1 MKLIWRTIPIDLYD
15 WSAIEGWLE
24 HMAQKG
30 YQPKKTFGMRVG
42 FEKAEF
48 SHTRCRLVPSPHVDE
63 EPESEFV
70 EDCAAAGWEY
80 VDQVG
85 GIYHLFMT
93 HDPDAPEMFTD
104 PVTEDMI
111 FTRLDKRN
119 RNGWIFIGI
128 SALFCLALCLNA
140 DLNGHL
146 ARWTFLL
153 GNGWLLPLILCIHVF
168 LYPSV
173 RRRKRKH
180 RARLRAGIPV
190 EHGRGWETA
199 RKAYWANLTVRVATW
214 GIVFAFAMWPY
225 RFDAARSLTEAP
237 LPLLSLKQVET
248 SSEAEGGYFNRDAS
262 LLAPVQIKTHQY
274 LDDSWMAATYY
285 DLAFER
291 MAVPFAR
298 DLMIHYDE
306 EVVPALYDAVEI
318 PAGHGFDYL
327 AAARRAD
334 EGGWLLTAALD
345 GKVAYIR
352 YSGPANLLDSL
363 GELRD
368 VLD

>member
-1 MKLIWRTIPIDLYD
+1 MKLVWRTIPIDLLD

-30 YQPKKTFGMRVG
+30 YQPKKTFGGRIG

-48 SHTRCRLVPSPHVDE
+48 YHTRCRLVPTPHMNE
-63 EPESEFV
+63 EPKTEFV

-80 VDQVG
+80 VDQVR
-85 GIYHLFMT
+85 GIYHLFVT
-93 HDPDAPEMFTD
+93 HDPNAPEMFTD

-111 FTRLDKRN
+111 FTRLDKCN

-128 SALFCLALCLNA
+128 SALLAAAIFLYSSFKNA
-140 DLNGHL
+140 LTGWNL
-146 ARWTFLL
+146 LL
-153 GNGWLLPLILCIHVF
+153 GNVWLLILILCIQLL

-180 RARLRAGIPV
+180 RVRLRAGIPV
-190 EHGRGWETA
+190 EHGLGWETA
-199 RKAYWANLTVRVATW
+199 RKAYWVDILVKVLTW
-214 GIVFAFAMWPY
+214 GLILFISLRPGTT
-225 RFDAARSLTEAP
+225 FDLAESPVLFSLNSIETSARSE
-237 LPLLSLKQVET
+237 S
-248 SSEAEGGYFNRDAS
+248 GYFTQRNTI
-262 LLAPVQIKTHQY
+262 LAPVQIETYQY
-274 LDDSWMAATYY
+274 LGDSWIRMEYFH
-285 DLAFER
+285 LAFEA

-298 DLMIHYDE
+298 DLMTHYDE
-306 EVVPALYDAVEI
+306 EVFPALYEAAEL
-318 PAGHGFDYL
+318 PAGYGFDYL

-334 EGGWLLTAALD
+334 EGGWLMVAALGD
-345 GKVAYIR
+345 KVAYIR

-363 GELRD
+363 EDLRD

>member
-1 MKLIWRTIPIDLYD
+1 MKLVWRTIPIDLYD

-30 YQPKKTFGMRVG
+30 YQPKKTFGHRVG
-42 FEKAEF
+42 LEKAEF

-63 EPESEFV
+63 EPETEFV

-80 VDQVG
+80 VDQMR

-104 PVTEDMI
+104 PVTGDMI
-111 FTRLDKRN
+111 FTRLDKRS
-119 RNGWIFIGI
+119 RNGWISIGI
-128 SALFCLALCLNA
+128 IALLALAIFLYSSFKNA
-140 DLNGHL
+140 LTGWN
-146 ARWTFLL
+146 FLL
-153 GNGWLLPLILCIHVF
+153 SNVWLLFLMLCIHLL

-190 EHGRGWETA
+190 EHGMGWEKA
-199 RKAYWANLTVRVATW
+199 RKAYWADLTVRVVTW
-214 GIVFAFAMWPY
+214 IILFAFAMWPY
-225 RFDAARSLTEAP
+225 RPGARRDLTEAP
-237 LPLLSLKQVET
+237 VLLSLKQVDASE
-248 SSEAEGGYFNRDAS
+248 EAENGYFKKNAS
-262 LLAPVQIKTHQY
+262 LLAPTQIKTYQY

-285 DLAFER
+285 ELTFSSL
-291 MAVPFAR
+291 AVPFAR
-298 DLMIHYDE
+298 DLMTHYDE
-306 EVVPALYDAVEI
+306 EVFPALYEAAELS
-318 PAGHGFDYL
+318 AGHGFDYL

-334 EGGWLLTAALD
+334 EGGWLMVAALEN
-345 GKVAYIR
+345 KVAYIR
-352 YSGPANLLDSL
+352 YSGPANLLDNL
-363 GELRD
+363 EDLRD